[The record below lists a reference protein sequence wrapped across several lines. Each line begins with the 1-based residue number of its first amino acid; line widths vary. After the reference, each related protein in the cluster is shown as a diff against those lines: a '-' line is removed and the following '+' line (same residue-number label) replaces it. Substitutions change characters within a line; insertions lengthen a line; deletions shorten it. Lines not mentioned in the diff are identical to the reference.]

1 MQLKTLILP
10 IVLSLPLLGCGLV
23 YKIDI
28 PQGNYLEAKQV
39 DQLRRGMTQEQVR
52 FLLGNP
58 MSLDSFNHDRWVY
71 LYYFKPGRGEVE
83 QKQLVLEFNND
94 ALLSV
99 SGDFA
104 APAEFNQ
111 GL

>member
-10 IVLSLPLLGCGLV
+10 IMLTLPLMGCGLV

-28 PQGNYLEAKQV
+28 PQGNYIEAKQV
-39 DQLRRGMTQEQVR
+39 DQLRRGMSQEQVR

-58 MSLDSFNHDRWVY
+58 MSLDSFNHERWVY

-83 QKQLVLEFNND
+83 QKQLVLEFNNG
-94 ALLSV
+94 ALMSV
-99 SGDFA
+99 GGDYP
-104 APAEFNQ
+104 APINFDQ

>member
-10 IVLSLPLLGCGLV
+10 ILLTLPLMGCSLV

-28 PQGNYLEAKQV
+28 PQGNYIEAKQV

-58 MSLDSFNHDRWVY
+58 MSLDSFNHERWVY
-71 LYYFKPGRGEVE
+71 MYYFKPGRGKVE
-83 QKQLVLEFNND
+83 QQQLTLEFSND

-99 SGDFA
+99 SGDFP
-104 APAEFNQ
+104 APANFAQ

>member
-1 MQLKTLILP
+1 MAC
-10 IVLSLPLLGCGLV
+10 SLV

-28 PQGNYLEAKQV
+28 PQGNYIEAKQV
-39 DQLRRGMTQEQVR
+39 DQLRSGMSQEQVR

-58 MSLDSFNHDRWVY
+58 MSLDSFNHERWVY
-71 LYYFKPGRGEVE
+71 MYYFKPGRGKIE
-83 QKQLVLEFNND
+83 QKQLVLEFNNG

-99 SGDFA
+99 SGDFP
-104 APAEFNQ
+104 APADFHQ

>member
-10 IVLSLPLLGCGLV
+10 IILTLPLMGCGLV

-28 PQGNYLEAKQV
+28 PQGNYIEAKQV
-39 DQLRRGMTQEQVR
+39 EQLRRGMTQEQVR

-58 MSLDSFNHDRWVY
+58 MSLDSFNHERWVY
-71 LYYFKPGRGEVE
+71 MYYFKPGRGKVE
-83 QKQLVLEFNND
+83 QKKLVLEFNND
-94 ALLSV
+94 QLMTIT
-99 SGDFA
+99 GDFPV
-104 APAEFNQ
+104 PADFAQ